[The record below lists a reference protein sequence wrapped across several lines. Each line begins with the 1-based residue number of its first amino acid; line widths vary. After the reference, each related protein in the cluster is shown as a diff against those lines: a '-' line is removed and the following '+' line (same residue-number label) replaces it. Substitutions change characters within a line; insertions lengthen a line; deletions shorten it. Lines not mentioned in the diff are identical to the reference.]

1 MDNYKELE
9 LEVIFFEDADIII
22 TSNDGNV
29 DTDLIHG

>member
-22 TSNDGNV
+22 TSNGNV
-29 DTDLIHG
+29 DTDPIPG